1 MGGSLGEWVVQSGP
15 QWGTVWQSGARVG
28 QRDNK
33 RRLSTVP
40 TETVT
45 CIVIVTGAGGS
56 RGSNGG
62 FPSRGRAIFAFCF
75 SLKHTRPAYA

>member
-1 MGGSLGEWVVQSGP
+1 
-15 QWGTVWQSGARVG
+15 VG
-28 QRDNK
+28 RWDNK

-56 RGSNGG
+56 RGSKGG
-62 FPSRGRAIFAFCF
+62 FPSRGRAIFAF
-75 SLKHTRPAYA
+75 SLSFLLACVSVCACVCGRAYVSWHRKLFATFN